1 VTRTKTLI
9 DSTTDAAG
17 LGLTVRDLVTGYGSI
32 EVLHGVSFQVPAGQ
46 ALGVVGANGAG
57 KTTLLRAISGL
68 LPCNRGSINLG
79 GTTLNGLKPHRIA
92 RLGVAHV
99 PEGRQVLQHL
109 TVRENL
115 YLGSL
120 AKEGREERLE
130 ELLETFAI
138 LRDKLEEPGGQL
150 SGGQQQ
156 MVAIARALMTR
167 PRIIL
172 LDEPTLGLS
181 PKLTDDLYYLL
192 ARIREEYRATF
203 VLVEQNIA
211 LAADLTEHSV
221 VLQRGSIVR
230 TAESK
235 ALMEDRALLQAY
247 LG

>member
-1 VTRTKTLI
+1 MTDTETALGAP
-9 DSTTDAAG
+9 TTTGG
-17 LGLTVRDLVTGYGSI
+17 LALKVQDVVTGYGSI
-32 EVLHGVSFQVPAGQ
+32 EVLHGVSFEAPAGT
-46 ALGVVGANGAG
+46 AIGIVGANGAG

-68 LPCNRGSINLG
+68 LPCKQGSITLG
-79 GTTLNGLKPHRIA
+79 DTTLSGMKPHRIA

-115 YLGSL
+115 HLGSL
-120 AKEGREERLE
+120 TKRERDERVE
-130 ELLETFAI
+130 ELLETFPI
-138 LRDKLEEPGGQL
+138 LRDKLDQPGGQL

-156 MVAIARALMTR
+156 MVAIARALMPR
-167 PRIIL
+167 PRILL

-192 ARIREEYRATF
+192 ARIRKEYRATF

-211 LAADLTEHSV
+211 LAADLTERSV
-221 VLQRGSIVR
+221 VIQRGSIVR

-235 ALMEDRALLQAY
+235 ALMDDRALLQAY